1 MADEKVTYEVAA
13 RFTGEGELRRGAA
26 EFDRL
31 ADKSK
36 TALST
41 TTAGGPIAAAGKAWR
56 GMATRLAVAAA
67 AALGGGTG
75 PPRAYGT
82 LLAGGAAHTTPQR
95 RRT

>member
-36 TALST
+36 AALST
-41 TTAGGPIAAAGKAWR
+41 TTAGQSSQ
-56 GMATRLAVAAA
+56 
-67 AALGGGTG
+67 
-75 PPRAYGT
+75 PPA
-82 LLAGGAAHTTPQR
+82 
-95 RRT
+95 